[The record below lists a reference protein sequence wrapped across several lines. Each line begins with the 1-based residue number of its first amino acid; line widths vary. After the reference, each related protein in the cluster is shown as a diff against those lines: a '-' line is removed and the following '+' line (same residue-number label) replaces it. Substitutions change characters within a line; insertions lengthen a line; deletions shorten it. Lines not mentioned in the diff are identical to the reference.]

1 MVDKSLPFAQ
11 ALLSIG
17 QDNKQE
23 DQYLV
28 NLNELK
34 KMFEEVD
41 QLRLVL
47 SHPGVDRKT
56 KENILIETCQD
67 SMDSS
72 FIDFLKVA
80 CRQNMAGQLPQIADH
95 YAHLLDES
103 RNIQTVKITSSIE
116 LDEKQKAKLTT
127 ILQNK
132 LNGKVKLECV
142 VDPTLIAGMK
152 IQTEDAILDASYLKA
167 LEKMKEQLTKS

>member
-17 QDNKQE
+17 QDNGQE
-23 DQYLV
+23 DQYLED
-28 NLNELK
+28 LNELK
-34 KMFEEVD
+34 MMFEQVD
-41 QLRLVL
+41 QLALVL

-56 KENILIETCQD
+56 KENILIESCQD

-72 FIDFLKVA
+72 FIDFLKVT
-80 CRQNMAGQLPQIADH
+80 CRHGMAGELKQIANN
-95 YAHLLDES
+95 YAQLLDES

-127 ILQNK
+127 ILEKK
-132 LNGKVKLECV
+132 LNGKVKLECTI
-142 VDPTLIAGMK
+142 DPSLIAGMK

>member
-1 MVDKSLPFAQ
+1 
-11 ALLSIG
+11 
-17 QDNKQE
+17 
-23 DQYLV
+23 
-28 NLNELK
+28 
-34 KMFEEVD
+34 
-41 QLRLVL
+41 
-47 SHPGVDRKT
+47 
-56 KENILIETCQD
+56 
-67 SMDSS
+67 
-72 FIDFLKVA
+72 
-80 CRQNMAGQLPQIADH
+80 MAGQLPQIADH

-127 ILQNK
+127 ILENK

-142 VDPTLIAGMK
+142 VDPSLIAGMK

>member
-1 MVDKSLPFAQ
+1 MVDQSLPFAQ

-17 QDNKQE
+17 QDNQQE
-23 DQYLV
+23 DQYLAD
-28 NLNELK
+28 LNELK
-34 KMFEEVD
+34 NMFEQVEE
-41 QLRLVL
+41 LRLVL

-56 KENILIETCQD
+56 KENLLIDACQD

-72 FIDFLKVA
+72 FIDFLKVV
-80 CRQNMAGQLPQIADH
+80 CRQNMAGYLPQMADH

-103 RNIQTVKITSSIE
+103 RNIQTVKVTSSIE
-116 LDEKQKAKLTT
+116 LDEKQKAKLTK
-127 ILQNK
+127 ILENK
-132 LNGKVKLECV
+132 LNGKVKLECAT
-142 VDPTLIAGMK
+142 DPTLIAGMK